1 MPTPIRTILL
11 DIEGTVGSISF
22 VKNVL
27 FPLAKQQYAE
37 YVHKHM
43 DDASVRV
50 FGNSLDE
57 IVDKLNTLHDSG
69 SKDQAFKALQGSI
82 WKDAY
87 ENGKVVAHLFP
98 DVVPLLKRA
107 ADKGVRVCIY
117 SSGSVPAQKLYF
129 HYSEYGDLSNYISE
143 YYDTSIGPKVEAD
156 SYKRIVGSDDPAT
169 WLFLSDNVHELDAAR
184 QSGLK
189 VGLAVRPGNEPVSS
203 SGYSEYGS
211 FDSLL

>member
-1 MPTPIRTILL
+1 M
-11 DIEGTVGSISF
+11 G
-22 VKNVL
+22 
-27 FPLAKQQYAE
+27 
-37 YVHKHM
+37 
-43 DDASVRV
+43 DASVCV

-87 ENGKVVAHLFP
+87 ESGKVVAHLFP
-98 DVVPLLKRA
+98 DVLPLLKRA

-129 HYSEYGDLSNYISE
+129 RYSEYGDLSKYIFK
-143 YYDTSIGPKVEAD
+143 YYDTSIGPKTEAE
-156 SYKRIVGSDDPAT
+156 SYKRIVNSENPT
-169 WLFLSDNVHELDAAR
+169 KWLFLSDNVRELDAAR
-184 QSGLK
+184 QIGLQ
-189 VGLAVRPGNEPVSS
+189 VGLAVRPGNESVSS